1 MSSSRTFFR
10 IVFGAAAVYN
20 LAFGVWAGFFPG
32 SFFEL
37 FDLPPTDYPAIWSC
51 LGMVVGTYA
60 VAYAAIA
67 LDPEKGTLLAAIGLL
82 GKVLGPIGWLHAVHT
97 GQLPPRT
104 FPLIL
109 FNDLIWWYPFLAY
122 LVRDLPR
129 RRTIVALAALAA
141 NATACLAILTVTPGT
156 EAEPD
161 VARRAEFVL
170 AHSTRWSA
178 VWFAWVLA
186 STGLVAFFAQWSSRL
201 SELGACPRTA
211 WFGTAVVAFGACFDL
226 SGEVINVA
234 FLTRP
239 GIWPEEYAFL
249 ATLYT
254 LIGPGGANG
263 LYCVGGL
270 LLATLSWRHRFVRGP
285 LGILGFGS
293 WSVGLVLTSSA
304 IASVMTRSDLAHQVT
319 VVSGA
324 GVMGMFL
331 TWGAFAAWRFGPTG
345 SVAACAARS
354 A

>member
-1 MSSSRTFFR
+1 M
-10 IVFGAAAVYN
+10 
-20 LAFGVWAGFFPG
+20 
-32 SFFEL
+32 
-37 FDLPPTDYPAIWSC
+37 
-51 LGMVVGTYA
+51 
-60 VAYAAIA
+60 
-67 LDPEKGTLLAAIGLL
+67 
-82 GKVLGPIGWLHAVHT
+82 
-97 GQLPPRT
+97 
-104 FPLIL
+104 
-109 FNDLIWWYPFLAY
+109 
-122 LVRDLPR
+122 
-129 RRTIVALAALAA
+129 
-141 NATACLAILTVTPGT
+141 TPGT

-285 LGILGFGS
+285 LGIHRYLFAQS
-293 WSVGLVLTSSA
+293 LELSA
-304 IASVMTRSDLAHQVT
+304 SNVFQVHSLRPLCCRLIEVNRDAKPFPDGLAHPP
-319 VVSGA
+319 GNRYA
-324 GVMGMFL
+324 IINRHL
-331 TWGAFAAWRFGPTG
+331 TNRDKRHH
-345 SVAACAARS
+345 VRS
-354 A
+354 PHSRVCSRVFREID